1 MQNTAKTEP
10 TIRPTPHP
18 GQRCVTVPLLL
29 RSFRTLSG
37 VAVLPAGAGSLPTEL
52 LLLSL
57 PSPRP
62 LRPPPQQLLL
72 QPLWSEGILLV
83 AVVAAHHLTAE
94 DLECHLS
101 TPMARCASRGQ
112 RNGCEGAQRAGS
124 AQETVPRALPG
135 SAAVIG
141 CFSHQPDALTCH
153 PRRAQPARPA
163 AESVPNAATTRR
175 WPAVMTPRDG
185 GLRACDLVASHR
197 AADGPGPSIEGAR
210 THARCISRGAVAA
223 VTCEKRACWIYL
235 DLRPRPSAY

>member
-1 MQNTAKTEP
+1 MQNTAKTES

-101 TPMARCASRGQ
+101 TP
-112 RNGCEGAQRAGS
+112 
-124 AQETVPRALPG
+124 
-135 SAAVIG
+135 
-141 CFSHQPDALTCH
+141 
-153 PRRAQPARPA
+153 
-163 AESVPNAATTRR
+163 R
-175 WPAVMTPRDG
+175 WPAVP
-185 GLRACDLVASHR
+185 
-197 AADGPGPSIEGAR
+197 
-210 THARCISRGAVAA
+210 AA
-223 VTCEKRACWIYL
+223 VNEAAARGRSAL
-235 DLRPRPSAY
+235 DLRRRPSRGLCLARPL

>member
-1 MQNTAKTEP
+1 M
-10 TIRPTPHP
+10 
-18 GQRCVTVPLLL
+18 
-29 RSFRTLSG
+29 
-37 VAVLPAGAGSLPTEL
+37 
-52 LLLSL
+52 
-57 PSPRP
+57 PS
-62 LRPPPQQLLL
+62 QH
-72 QPLWSEGILLV
+72 
-83 AVVAAHHLTAE
+83 AA
-94 DLECHLS
+94 
-101 TPMARCASRGQ
+101 MARCASRGQ
-112 RNGCEGAQRAGS
+112 RSGCEGAQRAGS

-223 VTCEKRACWIYL
+223 VTCVWHAIRPILGQKRAKLWMIWIYL
-235 DLRPRPSAY
+235 DLRPRPSAYQHQLSSAFSHPSPRMMEANFRGADFRSVDLGTFDKARGSKDTKGRGSVP

>member
-1 MQNTAKTEP
+1 MSL
-10 TIRPTPHP
+10 
-18 GQRCVTVPLLL
+18 PLLVGI
-29 RSFRTLSG
+29 T
-37 VAVLPAGAGSLPTEL
+37 L
-52 LLLSL
+52 LL
-57 PSPRP
+57 
-62 LRPPPQQLLL
+62 
-72 QPLWSEGILLV
+72 
-83 AVVAAHHLTAE
+83 VVVEQHLTAE

-112 RNGCEGAQRAGS
+112 RSGCEGAQRAGS

-210 THARCISRGAVAA
+210 IHARCISRGAVAA
-223 VTCEKRACWIYL
+223 VTGVCGRDPGESSKKRACWIYL
-235 DLRPRPSAY
+235 DLRPRPSAYQYQLTPVLLSSSQSQDDESKFSRRRF